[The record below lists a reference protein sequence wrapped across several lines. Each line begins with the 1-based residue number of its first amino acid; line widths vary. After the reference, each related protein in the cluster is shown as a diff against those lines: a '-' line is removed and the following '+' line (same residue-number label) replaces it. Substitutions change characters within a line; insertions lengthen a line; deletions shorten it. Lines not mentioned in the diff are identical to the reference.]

1 MTSTTAA
8 APAPMK
14 QIQHDNS
21 VDIQI
26 PPQRKDVK
34 EVVAQ
39 WRVPIR
45 GKLYQIE
52 FEHGTTSGKR
62 VIWVDGKVSRSF
74 QSSKATTVKSINFS
88 HRQFQSFMKINRN
101 INKLVMGIKS
111 VVGSQYI
118 DFMKKNVAKL
128 IIIVPD
134 RHTILLLFYCF
145 IYVHT
150 IT

>member
-8 APAPMK
+8 PPATQVAAPLK

-26 PPQRKDVK
+26 PTQRKDVK

-62 VIWVDGKVSRSF
+62 VIWVDGKVCH
-74 QSSKATTVKSINFS
+74 
-88 HRQFQSFMKINRN
+88 HRHRRF
-101 INKLVMGIKS
+101 
-111 VVGSQYI
+111 
-118 DFMKKNVAKL
+118 
-128 IIIVPD
+128 
-134 RHTILLLFYCF
+134 C
-145 IYVHT
+145 
-150 IT
+150 

>member
-1 MTSTTAA
+1 MTSTTATVAPA
-8 APAPMK
+8 APIK

-26 PPQRKDVK
+26 PTQRKDVK

-62 VIWVDGKVSRSF
+62 VIWVDGKVC
-74 QSSKATTVKSINFS
+74 Q
-88 HRQFQSFMKINRN
+88 
-101 INKLVMGIKS
+101 
-111 VVGSQYI
+111 
-118 DFMKKNVAKL
+118 
-128 IIIVPD
+128 
-134 RHTILLLFYCF
+134 ILSG
-145 IYVHT
+145 H
-150 IT
+150 

>member
-8 APAPMK
+8 PPATQVAAPMK
-14 QIQHDNS
+14 QIQYDNS

-26 PPQRKDVK
+26 PTQRKDVK

-62 VIWVDGKVSRSF
+62 VIWVDGKVCH
-74 QSSKATTVKSINFS
+74 
-88 HRQFQSFMKINRN
+88 HRHR
-101 INKLVMGIKS
+101 
-111 VVGSQYI
+111 
-118 DFMKKNVAKL
+118 
-128 IIIVPD
+128 
-134 RHTILLLFYCF
+134 CF
-145 IYVHT
+145 C
-150 IT
+150 

>member
-1 MTSTTAA
+1 MTSTTTTVAPA
-8 APAPMK
+8 APIK

-26 PPQRKDVK
+26 PTQRKDVK

-62 VIWVDGKVSRSF
+62 VIWVDGKVC
-74 QSSKATTVKSINFS
+74 Q
-88 HRQFQSFMKINRN
+88 
-101 INKLVMGIKS
+101 
-111 VVGSQYI
+111 
-118 DFMKKNVAKL
+118 
-128 IIIVPD
+128 
-134 RHTILLLFYCF
+134 ILSG
-145 IYVHT
+145 H
-150 IT
+150 

>member
-8 APAPMK
+8 PATTMK
-14 QIQHDNS
+14 LQHDNS

-26 PPQRKDVK
+26 PTQRKDVK

-62 VIWVDGKVSRSF
+62 VIWVDGKV
-74 QSSKATTVKSINFS
+74 
-88 HRQFQSFMKINRN
+88 
-101 INKLVMGIKS
+101 
-111 VVGSQYI
+111 
-118 DFMKKNVAKL
+118 
-128 IIIVPD
+128 
-134 RHTILLLFYCF
+134 C
-145 IYVHT
+145 
-150 IT
+150 